1 MYIVYRTILN
11 IINHNLQNTFI
22 NLQTSILNS
31 ILDPVDILG
40 GSYEESFKLIN
51 FKFTTNYA

>member
-1 MYIVYRTILN
+1 MYIVYRTIPN

-31 ILDPVDILG
+31 LLDPVDILG
-40 GSYEESFKLIN
+40 GPYEESFKLIN

>member
-31 ILDPVDILG
+31 LSDPVNILDDP
-40 GSYEESFKLIN
+40 YEENFKLIN
-51 FKFTTNYA
+51 F